1 MLKYGPMTLTVE
13 MVTPAIAKKW
23 LDQNSGNRRLREPTV
38 AQYSRDMDAE
48 NWERKPVAVCFDD
61 DGKLGNGQHTLSA
74 IAKSGKAQELL
85 VARNVPRKAI
95 AMMDRGLVRTLTD
108 VARFLGSEVESRRA
122 GVARILK
129 WGPRD
134 RSAKSFDELLEA
146 YQDHADVIDFVCAA
160 APKTAGMNAPM
171 LAVCAKAAYTR
182 DRVRIRR
189 FLEVMRDGLVEGEHE
204 SAAIRLRDFGRS
216 LRGANSESLRQ
227 ETYNK
232 TMSALHN
239 FLNGTPMS
247 KLYGTAVDLFPM
259 NELRA
264 AA

>member
-1 MLKYGPMTLTVE
+1 MLKYGQMTLTVE

-23 LDQNSGNRRLREPTV
+23 LDQNTGNRRLRDTAV
-38 AQYSRDMDAE
+38 DQYARDMTAD

-61 DGKLGNGQHTLSA
+61 TGKLGNGQHTLNA
-74 IAKSGKAQELL
+74 IVKSGKAQELL

-95 AMMDRGLVRTLTD
+95 AMMDRGLVRTLND
-108 VARFLGSEVESRRA
+108 VANFLGAEIESRRA

-134 RSAKSFDELLEA
+134 QGAKSFDELLEA
-146 YQDHADVIDFVCAA
+146 YQDHAEVIDLVCAV
-160 APKTAGMNAPM
+160 APKTAGMNAAM

-182 DRVRIRR
+182 DHAKIQR
-189 FLEVMRDGLVEGEHE
+189 FLQVLRTGMVDGEHE

-216 LRGANSESLRQ
+216 LRGANSQALRE

-232 TMSALHN
+232 TMSALSH
-239 FLNGTPMS
+239 FLDGKPMT
-247 KLYGTAVDLFPM
+247 KLYGTPADLFPTKA
-259 NELRA
+259 LRA

>member
-1 MLKYGPMTLTVE
+1 MLKYGQMTLTVE

-23 LDQNSGNRRLREPTV
+23 LEQNTGNRRLREPTV
-38 AQYSRDMDAE
+38 DQYARDMKAD

-61 DGKLGNGQHTLSA
+61 TGKLGNGQHTLNA
-74 IAKSGKAQELL
+74 IAKSGKPQELL

-95 AMMDRGLVRTLTD
+95 AMMDRGLVRTLND
-108 VARFLGSEVESRRA
+108 VANFLGAEVESRAA
-122 GVARILK
+122 GVARTLK

-134 RSAKSFDELLEA
+134 HGAKSFDELLEA
-146 YQDHADVIDFVCAA
+146 YQDHAEVIDLVCAA
-160 APKTAGMNAPM
+160 APKTAGMNAAM

-182 DRVRIRR
+182 DRAKIQR
-189 FLEVMRDGLVEGEHE
+189 FLQVLRTGMVDGEHE

-216 LRGANSESLRQ
+216 LRGANSQALRE

-232 TMSALHN
+232 TMSALSH
-239 FLNGTPMS
+239 FLDGKPMT
-247 KLYGTAVDLFPM
+247 KLYGTPTDLFPM
-259 NELRA
+259 KALRA